1 MHYRGGEGRAMAK
14 DKQKKTNLL
23 WTLFSSMF
31 YISAFTFGGGF
42 VIATFVKK
50 KFSDELGW
58 IDESEMLDLIALA
71 QSAPGAIAVNV
82 AILVGWKVFGLLGM
96 LISVLATIMP
106 PMIILTIVSF
116 IYNLIAD
123 NVYVAMFLK
132 GMQAGVAAIIIS
144 VSIDLAIKVIKEK
157 SIFYDVL
164 IIVAFV
170 LSFVFKVNVV
180 ILIISALLIGVSLAF
195 FQRKGALR

>member
-1 MHYRGGEGRAMAK
+1 MHDKKPRAS
-14 DKQKKTNLL
+14 NVL
-23 WTLFSSMF
+23 WMLFSGMF

-82 AILVGWKVFGLLGM
+82 AILVGWKVFDVIGM
-96 LISVLATIMP
+96 IASVLGTILP
-106 PMIILTIVSF
+106 PMIILTAVSF

-123 NVYVAMFLK
+123 NMYVAMVLK
-132 GMQAGVAAIIIS
+132 GMQAGVAAIILS
-144 VSIDLAIKVIKEK
+144 VSIDLAVKVMKEK
-157 SIFYDVL
+157 SILYDAL
-164 IIVAFV
+164 IVAAFV
-170 LSFVFKVNVV
+170 LSFFFKVNVV
-180 ILIISALLIGVSLAF
+180 FLIIAALLLGVALTF
-195 FQRKGALR
+195 FRRKGALR

>member
-1 MHYRGGEGRAMAK
+1 MHDKKPRAS
-14 DKQKKTNLL
+14 NVL
-23 WTLFSSMF
+23 WMLFSGMF

-82 AILVGWKVFGLLGM
+82 AILVGWKVFGVIGM
-96 LISVLATIMP
+96 IASVLGTILP
-106 PMIILTIVSF
+106 PMIILTAVSF

-123 NVYVAMFLK
+123 NMYVAMVLK
-132 GMQAGVAAIIIS
+132 GMQAGVAAIILS
-144 VSIDLAIKVIKEK
+144 VSIDLAVKVMKEK
-157 SIFYDVL
+157 SILYDALMVA
-164 IIVAFV
+164 AFV
-170 LSFVFKVNVV
+170 LSFFFKVNVV
-180 ILIISALLIGVSLAF
+180 FLIIAALLLGVALAF
-195 FQRKGALR
+195 FRRKGALR

>member
-1 MHYRGGEGRAMAK
+1 MHDKKPRAS
-14 DKQKKTNLL
+14 NVL
-23 WTLFSSMF
+23 WMLFSGMF

-82 AILVGWKVFGLLGM
+82 AILVGWKVFGVIGM
-96 LISVLATIMP
+96 IASVLGTILP
-106 PMIILTIVSF
+106 PVIILTAVSF

-123 NVYVAMFLK
+123 NMYVAMVLK
-132 GMQAGVAAIIIS
+132 GMQAGVAAIILS
-144 VSIDLAIKVIKEK
+144 VSIDLAVKVMKEK
-157 SIFYDVL
+157 SILYDALMVA
-164 IIVAFV
+164 AFV
-170 LSFVFKVNVV
+170 LSFFFKVNVV
-180 ILIISALLIGVSLAF
+180 FLIIAALLLGVALAF
-195 FQRKGALR
+195 FRRKGALR

>member
-1 MHYRGGEGRAMAK
+1 MHDKKPRAS
-14 DKQKKTNLL
+14 NVL
-23 WTLFSSMF
+23 WMLFSGMF

-82 AILVGWKVFGLLGM
+82 AILVGWKVFGIIGM
-96 LISVLATIMP
+96 ISSVLGTILP
-106 PMIILTIVSF
+106 PMIILTAVSF

-123 NVYVAMFLK
+123 NMYVAMVLK
-132 GMQAGVAAIIIS
+132 GMQAGVAAIILS
-144 VSIDLAIKVIKEK
+144 VSIDLAVKVMKEK
-157 SIFYDVL
+157 SILYDAL
-164 IIVAFV
+164 IVAAFV
-170 LSFVFKVNVV
+170 LSFFFKVNVV
-180 ILIISALLIGVSLAF
+180 FLIIAALLLGVALAF
-195 FQRKGALR
+195 FRRKGALR

>member
-1 MHYRGGEGRAMAK
+1 MHDKKPRAS
-14 DKQKKTNLL
+14 NVL
-23 WTLFSSMF
+23 WMLFSGMF

-82 AILVGWKVFGLLGM
+82 AILVGWKVFGVIGM
-96 LISVLATIMP
+96 IASVLGTILP
-106 PMIILTIVSF
+106 PMIILTAVSF

-123 NVYVAMFLK
+123 NMYVAMVLK
-132 GMQAGVAAIIIS
+132 GMQAGVAAIILS
-144 VSIDLAIKVIKEK
+144 VSIDLAVKVMKEK
-157 SIFYDVL
+157 SILYDAL
-164 IIVAFV
+164 IVAAFV
-170 LSFVFKVNVV
+170 LSFFFKVNVV
-180 ILIISALLIGVSLAF
+180 FLIIAAMLLGVALAF
-195 FQRKGALR
+195 FRRKGALR

>member
-1 MHYRGGEGRAMAK
+1 MHDKKPRAS
-14 DKQKKTNLL
+14 NVL
-23 WTLFSSMF
+23 WMLFSGMF

-82 AILVGWKVFGLLGM
+82 AILVGWKVFGIIGM
-96 LISVLATIMP
+96 IASVLGTILP
-106 PMIILTIVSF
+106 PMIILTAVSF

-123 NVYVAMFLK
+123 NMYVAMVLK
-132 GMQAGVAAIIIS
+132 GMQAGVAAIILS
-144 VSIDLAIKVIKEK
+144 VSIDLAVKVMKEK
-157 SIFYDVL
+157 SILYDAL
-164 IIVAFV
+164 IVAAFV
-170 LSFVFKVNVV
+170 LSFFFKVNVV
-180 ILIISALLIGVSLAF
+180 FLIIAALLLGVALAF
-195 FQRKGALR
+195 FRRKGALR

>member
-1 MHYRGGEGRAMAK
+1 MHDKKPRAS
-14 DKQKKTNLL
+14 NVL
-23 WTLFSSMF
+23 WMLFSVMF

-82 AILVGWKVFGLLGM
+82 AILVGWKVFGVIGM
-96 LISVLATIMP
+96 IASVLGTILP
-106 PMIILTIVSF
+106 PMIILTAVSF

-123 NVYVAMFLK
+123 NMYVAMVLK
-132 GMQAGVAAIIIS
+132 GMQAGVAAIILS
-144 VSIDLAIKVIKEK
+144 VSIDLAVKVMKEK
-157 SIFYDVL
+157 SILYDAL
-164 IIVAFV
+164 IVAAFV
-170 LSFVFKVNVV
+170 LSFFFKVNVV
-180 ILIISALLIGVSLAF
+180 FLIIAALLLGVALAF
-195 FQRKGALR
+195 FRRKGALR

>member
-1 MHYRGGEGRAMAK
+1 MEKAKMHE
-14 DKQKKTNLL
+14 KKPRLTNVL
-23 WTLFSSMF
+23 WTLFSCMF
-31 YISAFTFGGGF
+31 YISTFTFGGGF

-82 AILVGWKVFGLLGM
+82 AILVGWKVFGIVGM
-96 LISVLATIMP
+96 IASVLGTILP
-106 PMIILTIVSF
+106 PMIILTAVSF

-123 NVYVAMFLK
+123 NMYVAMVLK

-144 VSIDLAIKVIKEK
+144 VSIDLSVKIIKEK
-157 SIFYDVL
+157 SILYDSL
-164 IIVAFV
+164 IVVAFV
-170 LSFVFKVNVV
+170 LSFFFKVNVV
-180 ILIISALLIGVSLAF
+180 FLIIAALLLGVALAF
-195 FQRKGALR
+195 FRRKGALR

>member
-1 MHYRGGEGRAMAK
+1 
-14 DKQKKTNLL
+14 
-23 WTLFSSMF
+23 MF

-82 AILVGWKVFGLLGM
+82 AILVGWKVFGIIGM
-96 LISVLATIMP
+96 IASVLGTILP
-106 PMIILTIVSF
+106 PMIILTAVSF

-123 NVYVAMFLK
+123 NMYVAMVLK
-132 GMQAGVAAIIIS
+132 GMQAGVAAIILS
-144 VSIDLAIKVIKEK
+144 VSIDLAVKVIKEK
-157 SIFYDVL
+157 SILYDSL
-164 IIVAFV
+164 IVVAFV
-170 LSFVFKVNVV
+170 LSFFFKVNVV
-180 ILIISALLIGVSLAF
+180 FLIIAALLLGAALAF
-195 FQRKGALR
+195 FRKKGALR

>member
-1 MHYRGGEGRAMAK
+1 MHDKKPRAS
-14 DKQKKTNLL
+14 NVL
-23 WTLFSSMF
+23 WMLFSGMF

-82 AILVGWKVFGLLGM
+82 AILVGWKVFGAIGM
-96 LISVLATIMP
+96 IASVLGTILP
-106 PMIILTIVSF
+106 PMMILTAVSF

-123 NVYVAMFLK
+123 NMYVAMVLK

-144 VSIDLAIKVIKEK
+144 VSIDLAVKVIKEK
-157 SIFYDVL
+157 SILYDAL
-164 IIVAFV
+164 IVAAFV
-170 LSFVFKVNVV
+170 LSFFFKVNVV
-180 ILIISALLIGVSLAF
+180 FLIIAALLLGVALAF
-195 FQRKGALR
+195 FRRKGALR

>member
-1 MHYRGGEGRAMAK
+1 MHE
-14 DKQKKTNLL
+14 KKPRTANVL
-23 WTLFSSMF
+23 WMLFSGMF

-82 AILVGWKVFGLLGM
+82 AILVGWKVFGVIGM
-96 LISVLATIMP
+96 IASVLGTILP
-106 PMIILTIVSF
+106 PMIILTAVSF

-123 NVYVAMFLK
+123 NMYVAMVLK
-132 GMQAGVAAIIIS
+132 GMQAGVAAIILS
-144 VSIDLAIKVIKEK
+144 VSIDLAVKVMKEK
-157 SIFYDVL
+157 SILYDAL
-164 IIVAFV
+164 IVAAFV
-170 LSFVFKVNVV
+170 LSFFFKVNVV
-180 ILIISALLIGVSLAF
+180 FLIIAAMLLGVALAF
-195 FQRKGALR
+195 FRRKGALR

>member
-1 MHYRGGEGRAMAK
+1 MHE
-14 DKQKKTNLL
+14 KKPRTANVL
-23 WTLFSSMF
+23 WMLFSGMF

-82 AILVGWKVFGLLGM
+82 AILVGWKVFGVIGM
-96 LISVLATIMP
+96 IASVLGTILP
-106 PMIILTIVSF
+106 PMIILTAVSF

-123 NVYVAMFLK
+123 NMYVAMVLK
-132 GMQAGVAAIIIS
+132 GMQAGVAAIILS
-144 VSIDLAIKVIKEK
+144 VSIDLAVKVMKEK
-157 SIFYDVL
+157 SILYDALMVA
-164 IIVAFV
+164 AFV
-170 LSFVFKVNVV
+170 LSFFFKVNVV
-180 ILIISALLIGVSLAF
+180 FLIIAALLLGVALAF
-195 FQRKGALR
+195 FRRKGALR

>member
-1 MHYRGGEGRAMAK
+1 MHDKKPRAS
-14 DKQKKTNLL
+14 NVL
-23 WTLFSSMF
+23 WMLFSGMF

-82 AILVGWKVFGLLGM
+82 AILVGWKVFGVIGM
-96 LISVLATIMP
+96 ITSVLGTILP
-106 PMIILTIVSF
+106 PMIILTAVSF

-123 NVYVAMFLK
+123 NMYVAMVLK
-132 GMQAGVAAIIIS
+132 GMQAGVAAIILS
-144 VSIDLAIKVIKEK
+144 VSIDLAVKVMKEK
-157 SIFYDVL
+157 SILYDALMVA
-164 IIVAFV
+164 AFV
-170 LSFVFKVNVV
+170 LSFFFKVNVV
-180 ILIISALLIGVSLAF
+180 FLIIAALLLGVALAF
-195 FQRKGALR
+195 FRRKGALR

>member
-1 MHYRGGEGRAMAK
+1 MHDKKPRAS
-14 DKQKKTNLL
+14 NVL
-23 WTLFSSMF
+23 WMLFSGMF

-82 AILVGWKVFGLLGM
+82 AILVGWKVFGVIGM
-96 LISVLATIMP
+96 IASVLGTILP
-106 PMIILTIVSF
+106 PMIILTAVSF

-123 NVYVAMFLK
+123 NMYVAMVLK
-132 GMQAGVAAIIIS
+132 GMQAGVAAIILS
-144 VSIDLAIKVIKEK
+144 VSINLAVKVIKEK
-157 SIFYDVL
+157 SILYDAL
-164 IIVAFV
+164 IVAAFV
-170 LSFVFKVNVV
+170 LSFFFKVNVV
-180 ILIISALLIGVSLAF
+180 FLIIAALLLGVALAF
-195 FQRKGALR
+195 FRRKGALR

>member
-1 MHYRGGEGRAMAK
+1 MHDKKPRAS
-14 DKQKKTNLL
+14 NVL
-23 WTLFSSMF
+23 WMLFSGMF

-82 AILVGWKVFGLLGM
+82 AILVGWKVFGIVGM
-96 LISVLATIMP
+96 IASVLGTILP
-106 PMIILTIVSF
+106 PMIILTAVSF

-123 NVYVAMFLK
+123 NMYVAMVLK
-132 GMQAGVAAIIIS
+132 GMQAGVAAIILS
-144 VSIDLAIKVIKEK
+144 VSIDLAVKVMKEK
-157 SIFYDVL
+157 SILYDAL
-164 IIVAFV
+164 IVAAFV
-170 LSFVFKVNVV
+170 LSFFFKVNVV
-180 ILIISALLIGVSLAF
+180 FLIIAALLLGVALAF
-195 FQRKGALR
+195 FRRKGALR